1 MSETQPGHAPCNECD
16 VFTFVFSA
24 EAVKRLPPGY
34 TGELCPRCGLWVCRI
49 DKLADH
55 DETKD

>member
-1 MSETQPGHAPCNECD
+1 MSETQSGHATCNECD

-24 EAVKRLPPGY
+24 ETVKRLPPGY

-49 DKLADH
+49 DKLA
-55 DETKD
+55 EAEA